1 MAHPQKVTRQPLNNN
16 DRRQVRTSFVAEVVG
31 AQAANLVIPITG
43 SRKFVYDSAS
53 PPLADDGKDIS
64 RFYQAFAIQSSTTN
78 GRNVQ
83 VQIKLI
89 DGNEWEAPPTPYT
102 SDEEGAVSPGLIV
115 PGGLFFMRLPT
126 PGVMVRLL
134 VTQPIAAT
142 DFKILVSMSESAE
155 RSLR

>member
-1 MAHPQKVTRQPLNNN
+1 MGDQNRRDPLT
-16 DRRQVRTSFVAEVVG
+16 RRQLRASFVAAIDG
-31 AQAANLVIPITG
+31 AQAANLVVPITN
-43 SRKFVYDSAS
+43 SRKFTYDSAS
-53 PPLADDGKDIS
+53 PPLVDPGEDIS

-89 DGNEWEAPPTPYT
+89 DGNEWEVPPTPYT
-102 SDEEGAVSPGLIV
+102 SDEEAAASPGLIV
-115 PGGLFFMRLPT
+115 PGGIFFMRLPT

-142 DFKILVSMSESAE
+142 DFKILVAMTENAE
-155 RSLR
+155 RPLR